1 MNKLAEKK
9 QENVKKHQNICV
21 YTVGLK
27 KSSICL
33 NHMTLLNVN
42 LVKIGKVCFF
52 FLIWQFT
59 LNENKSEVLF
69 YN

>member
-21 YTVGLK
+21 YTAGLK

-33 NHMTLLNVN
+33 NRMTLLNVN

-52 FLIWQFT
+52 FLI
-59 LNENKSEVLF
+59 
-69 YN
+69 